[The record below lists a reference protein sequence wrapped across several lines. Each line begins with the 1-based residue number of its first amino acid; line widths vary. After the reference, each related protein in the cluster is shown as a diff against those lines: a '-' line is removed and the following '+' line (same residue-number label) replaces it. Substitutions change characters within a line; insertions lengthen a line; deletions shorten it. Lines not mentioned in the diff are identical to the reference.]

1 MAPASPHRFESTMPS
16 PGVPTVTNITLGWLL
31 RLRWVGVVAQI
42 TAILITG
49 VVLKLE
55 LPWLPLLAI
64 IGVTALSNVLLQLFA
79 KPLWHQGEGTL
90 AAVIAGDVLLL
101 TALIYLT
108 GGASNPF
115 TSFYLVLVA
124 LAAMSLS
131 PKRLAAIVALAT
143 AAYFFVYFNG
153 IPLRGPDGIGEIGC
167 PAYSLHLQGMAV
179 AFFLTTLFVAYFVR
193 RMLRSLQ
200 EREAALAAAETRA
213 ARADQFSALAALA
226 AGVAHELGSPLGT
239 IAVAAHE
246 LEISLAKNGQNGPLE
261 DATLIREEVERCRG
275 ILDRLD
281 RRSTAGT
288 GDPAEPCSAE
298 KLIHEVKN
306 ALPASQ
312 LPRLITR
319 DHTKGAALHLP
330 RLPVV
335 QALVVLVQN
344 ACEADDQNKPVELE
358 ITLTTEELLLAVLD
372 RGPGLSSAAEKH
384 AGEPFFTTKP
394 PRQGMGLGLF
404 LVRTLAT
411 QLGGEMTHLPRDGGG
426 TIAIVRLPAASI
438 VS

>member
-1 MAPASPHRFESTMPS
+1 MPP

-31 RLRWVGVVAQI
+31 RLRWVGVAAQI

-49 VVLKLE
+49 VILQLE
-55 LPWLPLLAI
+55 LPWMPLLAI

-79 KPLWHQGEGTL
+79 KPLWRQGEGTL

-131 PKRLAAIVALAT
+131 LRGLAAIVALAT
-143 AAYFFVYFNG
+143 AAYFFVYYNA
-153 IPLRGPDGIGEIGC
+153 IPLRGPGGIGEIGC

-179 AFFLTTLFVAYFVR
+179 AFFLTALFVAYFVR

-200 EREAALAAAETRA
+200 TREADLAAAEARA

-246 LEISLAKNGQNGPLE
+246 LEISLAKNGQTGPLE
-261 DATLIREEVERCRG
+261 DATLIRQEVERCRG

-288 GDPAEPCSAE
+288 GDPAEPCTAE
-298 KLIHEVKN
+298 KLIREVQN
-306 ALPASQ
+306 ALPPPL
-312 LPRLITR
+312 LPRLITH
-319 DHTKGAALHLP
+319 DHTQGAVLNLP
-330 RLPVV
+330 RLPIV

-344 ACEADDQNKPVELE
+344 ACDADEQNKPVELE
-358 ITLTTEELLLAVLD
+358 ITLSENELLLAVLD
-372 RGPGLSSAAEKH
+372 RGPGMSSAAEKH

-411 QLGGEMTHLPRDGGG
+411 QLGGEMTHLPREGGG
-426 TIAIVRLPAASI
+426 TIAILHLPAAAL